1 MDVSIKNLICI
12 LIHHQLITVMSRFL
26 FVNVVNDLFFL
37 KTEKRKI
44 DGKYIYVID
53 KENNT
58 TNTMVKL

>member
-1 MDVSIKNLICI
+1 M
-12 LIHHQLITVMSRFL
+12 IHHQLITVMSRFL

-44 DGKYIYVID
+44 DGKKIYVID

-58 TNTMVKL
+58 TNTVVKL